1 MSKREPIIEG
11 DWPWHYYLIGALF
24 IGAAIAIIVRLHG

>member
-11 DWPWHYYLIGALF
+11 DWPWHYYLIGALVLGVS
-24 IGAAIAIIVRLHG
+24 ITVIVYFQR

>member
-11 DWPWHYYLIGALF
+11 DWPWHFYLIGVLVMA
-24 IGAAIAIIVRLHG
+24 AAIAIVVHLHR